1 MLEFR
6 LGGREIWQLRLIF
19 GLGIVLPLSVLAL
32 VAAKT
37 RGMGFI
43 LPGSVVTTFAI
54 YVLLFGFA
62 FLLLSRPD
70 WAIVRSDA
78 IIWRRSIFPMR
89 TLRWLDVG
97 DVALVPGDVF
107 SIFDR
112 AGRRVRR
119 LSQIILG
126 LKGKVEI
133 GVVTDELQRRW
144 LTCVDRHLRSTEASC
159 VAPEPDAGAIRK
171 LMDLGTPSRCP
182 ACRGPLTR
190 EANGAVLCTRRTHA
204 WPSGTLLFPAVA
216 RPVDRLK
223 VLWVLLYAA
232 AGAGFL
238 FFFSDEPVVGS
249 GFCGAVLGVLIAK
262 LVLSSLN
269 PLWRGRRI
277 LAIDDRRIRWQGLD
291 RRLVEQRWDEVD
303 SIACVPDANTVFL
316 RRCDGGLLPI
326 PSDFVPKGCRGSELA
341 RLLTELLK
349 TRGGRGSPGALA
361 MSG

>member
-1 MLEFR
+1 MSRQSLYARLRSSWRASRRKEPGTAALTLNRVTHCPICRYDLQGLPERHVCPECAFQFEADMLEFR

-223 VLWVLLYAA
+223 VLWVL
-232 AGAGFL
+232 
-238 FFFSDEPVVGS
+238 
-249 GFCGAVLGVLIAK
+249 
-262 LVLSSLN
+262 
-269 PLWRGRRI
+269 
-277 LAIDDRRIRWQGLD
+277 
-291 RRLVEQRWDEVD
+291 
-303 SIACVPDANTVFL
+303 
-316 RRCDGGLLPI
+316 
-326 PSDFVPKGCRGSELA
+326 
-341 RLLTELLK
+341 
-349 TRGGRGSPGALA
+349 
-361 MSG
+361 